1 MARSQASNLSGMLGS
16 IGDTLGKMGDV
27 GNQYVD
33 TFRRSLAPKAD
44 MNDSASLLAY
54 ADWARRNG
62 YDDEARQYLTLG
74 ETQRRRENEEA
85 KAGRLQM
92 GRSSVASLQNEY
104 MRVLKDPTLSAKDRD
119 AKLANL
125 QASMNAIAGAVDGM
139 DPVRVGQIGQQ
150 SEAADLARRDREQAM
165 DLRQQANERAW
176 ASFDLQEEAAARAQ
190 EQHEEWVATAEYR
203 ATERQ
208 IKANEGRYN
217 EGVRLAKSLAGTEG
231 GKEKFLSNPKYA
243 DMEGVWNAVS
253 RQVEQQQIELDEAR
267 RRAEQGKWTYT
278 DEQLLELGIS
288 ESAVAAIQR
297 AGQERPEL
305 GHKAVERVLMSQ
317 FETAEMP
324 TGAMLGLFK
333 DAALTHITQKKVN
346 VAPGKD
352 SQEELEAAAG
362 KLALAMARRYME
374 TGGSIEEALK
384 EATAYNVGMEAK
396 QTGEED
402 SDAAIVRQV
411 MAEAIAA
418 QQDAADPDQ

>member
-1 MARSQASNLSGMLGS
+1 MAGRSMASNLSGMLGS
-16 IGDTLGKMGDV
+16 IGDTLGKMGDT

-33 TFRRSLAPKAD
+33 TFRRLQAPEAD
-44 MNDSASLLAY
+44 MNDSASLLRY

-74 ETQRRRENEEA
+74 ETQRRKEADEA
-85 KAGRLQM
+85 KANRIQM
-92 GRSSVASLQNEY
+92 GQSSVASLQNEY
-104 MRVLKDPTLSAKDRD
+104 MRVLKDPTLSPTDRD

-125 QASMNAIAGAVDGM
+125 QESMNAIAGAVEGM

-150 SEAADLARRDREQAM
+150 SKAADLARRDREQTM

-176 ASFDLQEEAAARAQ
+176 ESFGLQKEAAARAQ
-190 EQHEEWVATAEYR
+190 AEHEEWVATQDYR

-208 IKANEGRYN
+208 IKLNEARYN
-217 EGVRLAKSLAGTEG
+217 EGVRLAKSLVGTEG
-231 GKEKFLSNPKYA
+231 GKEKFLSNEKYA

-253 RQVEQQQIELDEAR
+253 RQVEQQKLELAEAE
-267 RRAEQGKWTYT
+267 RRAEQGRWTYT
-278 DEQLLELGIS
+278 DEQLLEMGIS
-288 ESAVAAIQR
+288 EGAVAAIQR

-305 GHKAVERVLMSQ
+305 GHKAVERVLMAQ

-362 KLALAMARRYME
+362 TLALAMARRYME

-384 EATAYNVGMEAK
+384 EL
-396 QTGEED
+396 
-402 SDAAIVRQV
+402 RL
-411 MAEAIAA
+411 
-418 QQDAADPDQ
+418 